1 MDYKNKLKQRL
12 YIAVIYIALG
22 VMMIAGTFVTKPD
35 NDFISSFGFV
45 IIVMGIVR
53 VRNYFMITKNEE
65 TIRKQE
71 IIETDERNIA
81 IQDKAKSA
89 TFSIYTL
96 LSATAVI
103 ILSLFNMHEIAK
115 WVAYSVLLLMGIY
128 WICYLVYRKKS

>member
-1 MDYKNKLKQRL
+1 MDYKKKLKSRL

-22 VMMIAGTFVTKPD
+22 VMMIAGTFAIKTD
-35 NDFISSFGFV
+35 NDFISSFGFA

-53 VRNYFMITKNEE
+53 VRNYFMITKNED

-81 IQDKAKSA
+81 IRNKAKSA

-96 LSATAVI
+96 LLATAVI

-115 WVAYSVLLLMGIY
+115 WLAYAVLLLVAIY
-128 WICYLVYRKKS
+128 WICYLVYQKKS

>member
-22 VMMIAGTFVTKPD
+22 VMMITGTFATKPD
-35 NDFISSFGFV
+35 NDFASSFGFA

-53 VRNYFMITKNEE
+53 VRNYFMITKNED

-103 ILSLFNMHEIAK
+103 ILSLFNLHEIAK
-115 WVAYSVLLLMGIY
+115 WVAYSVLLLMVIY

>member
-1 MDYKNKLKQRL
+1 MDYKKKLKQRL

-22 VMMIAGTFVTKPD
+22 VMMIVGVFATKPD
-35 NDFISSFGFV
+35 NDFISSFGFA

-53 VRNYFMITKNEE
+53 IRNYFMITKNED

-81 IQDKAKSA
+81 IQNKAKSA

-96 LSATAVI
+96 LLGTAVI

-115 WVAYSVLLLMGIY
+115 WLAYSVLLLVAIY
-128 WICYLVYRKKS
+128 WICYMVYQKKS